1 MEEPSLEEDG
11 EGRDLLHQGDRGSS
25 EARKV
30 KVRTI
35 VIKYINLL
43 QCDLEASVLS
53 TLSSVKVFKKGFV
66 NL

>member
-35 VIKYINLL
+35 VK
-43 QCDLEASVLS
+43 
-53 TLSSVKVFKKGFV
+53 
-66 NL
+66 